1 MVMPPELD
9 KWDPNSLVQLLGVM
23 HGKHKR
29 LANLGDTLD
38 GMKRSLAGWGGEAA
52 DAWRAEVGKR
62 RTDIDEQ
69 QKQVRSVTDAL
80 EPVVDEVGRIVTDYK
95 LLKDEVAKY
104 GWKITPDGKVV
115 GDVHGDLMLETV
127 RGNKETELKQILERA
142 TAIDDD
148 IAAAIKRAV
157 SATEIPMEPKKQP
170 DKGDPTILASAPV
183 GGPDGNPPYP
193 NGAKPTM
200 IPGKTVPMAD
210 NPPGWDQNMSAG
222 PQRDQAWKDYLSGKN
237 VDGSQRAAGTP
248 PLALPKPE
256 AVSDKGLRAIG
267 AAGRQQGVSYA
278 WGGNKS
284 VDGPSQGTLAGD
296 PPGIPGDPNN
306 PPGGAHQYHDDQRT
320 GFDCGGLVRYSTQ
333 QGVGYDVFQR
343 SDGYDSGAG
352 TDRIDK
358 SQHLTPVDNGARI
371 SSGKISSV
379 AKPGDILVFE
389 IPGSG
394 HEAFSG
400 QNTQHTGIYVGNG
413 FMINA
418 PESGVPVRLDNADSD
433 GRRTD
438 VLRLK

>member
-142 TAIDDD
+142 TAVDDD
-148 IAAAIKRAV
+148 IAAAIRRAV
-157 SATEIPMEPKKQP
+157 SATEIPTDPSKQP

-193 NGAKPTM
+193 NGLKPTM

-210 NPPGWDQNMSAG
+210 NPPGWDQSMSAG
-222 PQRDQAWKDYLSGKN
+222 AQRDQAWKDYLSGKN
-237 VDGSQRAAGTP
+237 ADGTQRPPNTA

-256 AVSDKGLRAIG
+256 AVNDKALRAIG

-278 WGGNKS
+278 WGGNTDTK
-284 VDGPSQGTLAGD
+284 GPSKGTLAND
-296 PPGIPGDPNN
+296 S
-306 PPGGAHQYHDDQRT
+306 GGAADNHDDKRV
-320 GFDCGGLVRYSTQ
+320 GFDCGGLVRYSIA
-333 QGVGYDVFQR
+333 QGIGPDVFQR
-343 SDGYDSGAG
+343 ADKDAAGNYLDVGSG

-358 SQHLTPVDNGARI
+358 SRWLTPIIDGGGAI
-371 SSGKISSV
+371 PSSKIQGV
-379 AKPGDILVFE
+379 AQPGDILVFSAN
-389 IPGSG
+389 GSG
-394 HEAFSG
+394 HQEFTG
-400 QNTQHTGIYVGNG
+400 WNTEHTGIYVGNG

-418 PESGVPVRLDNADSD
+418 PYSGVPVRLDSATND
-433 GRRTD
+433 GRITD